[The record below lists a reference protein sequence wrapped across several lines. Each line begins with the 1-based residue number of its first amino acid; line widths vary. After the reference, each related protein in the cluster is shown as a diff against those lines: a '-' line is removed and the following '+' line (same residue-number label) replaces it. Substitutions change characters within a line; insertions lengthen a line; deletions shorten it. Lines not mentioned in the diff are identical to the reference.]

1 MLWLVAL
8 LALLALLAIV
18 LLAAQLYLDQRRFH
32 RPLLTTPYQ
41 RVTLQD
47 GSVYYGRID
56 HLGTDHPVLRDAM
69 TIRQEK
75 GVTPAEPQYVLTRRK
90 DEPHGADHIIF
101 PAVSIVFVE
110 PVRPDSP
117 IGQVIAA
124 SEKRP

>member
-8 LALLALLAIV
+8 LALAAV
-18 LLAAQLYLDQRRFH
+18 WLLAANLYQDHRRFH
-32 RPLLTTPYQ
+32 RPLLTTAYQ
-41 RVTLQD
+41 RVTLQNGD
-47 GSVYYGRID
+47 VFYGRID

-75 GVTPAEPQYVLTRRK
+75 SPSATEPQYVLIRRK

-101 PAVSIVFVE
+101 PALSIAFVE

-124 SEKRP
+124 AERRQ